1 MDFPIQLKNILLKRV
16 CFLIDGKVFLD
27 CTVSLCDW
35 NVISFNKMNK
45 VIYFQENSLNLP
57 PQF

>member
-1 MDFPIQLKNILLKRV
+1 MFFDWWESLFLVYIL
-16 CFLIDGKVFLD
+16 
-27 CTVSLCDW
+27 TLCDW

-45 VIYFQENSLNLP
+45 VVYFQENSLILP

>member
-1 MDFPIQLKNILLKRV
+1 M
-16 CFLIDGKVFLD
+16 IDGKVFFLD
-27 CTVSLCDW
+27 YTVTLCDW